1 MKPGLME
8 LIVLGERDVHEL
20 LPIADCIEVMESA
33 FRTVASGGFAQPQ
46 RLIAWLP
53 DRRGAIGTMP
63 AFLTGPDA
71 VGAKVITVFPGNRAK
86 GLDSHQGSVLLHET
100 KTGRPLAIAH
110 AGAVTAIRTAA
121 VSALATRILSS
132 ASATRLALLGS
143 GTQARTHLE
152 AIRAVREISHVKVW
166 SRTPEH
172 ARNFARAESLR
183 HGIPVEASNSPR
195 EAVRDSQIICTLT
208 AATAP
213 VLEGAWLEPGM
224 HVNAVGSSVPPFREL
239 DTETVKR
246 ARVFVDNRDCV
257 LNEADDLRSPI
268 AEGAITE
275 SHIRADLAQLAAG
288 LAPGRASPLE
298 ITLFKSVGM
307 AIEDVAA
314 ARELYRR
321 AITQG
326 RGTRVEY

>member
-1 MKPGLME
+1 ME
-8 LIVLGERDVHEL
+8 LIVLGERDVYEL
-20 LPIADCIEVMESA
+20 LPIADCIAVMEGA

-63 AFLTGPDA
+63 AFLAEPDA
-71 VGAKVITVFPGNRAK
+71 VGAKVITVFPGNRAE
-86 GLDSHQGSVLLHET
+86 GLESHQGSVLLHET

-121 VSALATRILSS
+121 VTALATRILSN

-152 AIRAVREISHVKVW
+152 AIRAVREIAHVKVW

-172 ARNFARAESLR
+172 AKNFARTESER
-183 HGIPVEASNSPR
+183 HGIPVGVSDSPR
-195 EAVRDSQIICTLT
+195 EAVRDAQIVCTLT
-208 AATAP
+208 AATVS
-213 VLEGAWLEPGM
+213 VLAGAWLEPGM

-246 ARVFVDNRDCV
+246 AHVFVDNRDCV
-257 LNEADDLRSPI
+257 LNEADDLRAPI
-268 AEGAITE
+268 AEGAIAE
-275 SHIRADLAQLAAG
+275 DHILADLAELVAG
-288 LAPGRASPLE
+288 SALGRKSAQE

-314 ARELYRR
+314 ARELYGR

>member
-1 MKPGLME
+1 ME
-8 LIVLGERDVHEL
+8 LIILGERDVYEL
-20 LPIADCIEVMESA
+20 LPIADCIAVMERA

-63 AFLTGPDA
+63 AFLAEPDA
-71 VGAKVITVFPGNRAK
+71 VGAKVITVFPGNRAE
-86 GLDSHQGSVLLHET
+86 GLESHQGSVLLHET

-121 VSALATRILSS
+121 VSALATRILSNPS
-132 ASATRLALLGS
+132 AARLALLGS

-152 AIRAVREISHVKVW
+152 AIRAVREIAHVKVW

-172 ARNFARAESLR
+172 AREFARTESLR
-183 HGIPVEASNSPR
+183 HGIPIEASDSPR
-195 EAVRDSQIICTLT
+195 EAVRDSQIVCTLT

-239 DTETVKR
+239 DTEAVKR

-257 LNEADDLRSPI
+257 LNEADDLRAPLG
-268 AEGAITE
+268 EGAIADD
-275 SHIRADLAQLAAG
+275 HILADLAQLAAG
-288 LAPGRASPLE
+288 LAPGRASPQE

-307 AIEDVAA
+307 AVEDIAA
-314 ARELYRR
+314 TRELYRR
-321 AITQG
+321 AVSQG